1 MVRDARVTQQAQPGH
16 QADPPA
22 DQTRRA
28 ETVLVVED
36 AAGLRKIVRR
46 VLVDNGFDVTE
57 AVNGKDALGIITNRA
72 TPFDLVLSD
81 VVMPELSGGRLLR
94 ELKQMGYTGRVM
106 LMSGYA
112 EDNAQLRDALRAGTT
127 LLEKPFTPEQLVRQ
141 VRAVLDAA

>member
-1 MVRDARVTQQAQPGH
+1 VTPQSQPGDLG
-16 QADPPA
+16 APTA
-22 DQTRRA
+22 DQPRRA

-72 TPFDLVLSD
+72 IPFDLVLSD

-112 EDNAQLRDALRAGTT
+112 GDNAQLRDALRAGTT

>member
-1 MVRDARVTQQAQPGH
+1 VTPQSQPRDLGAPA
-16 QADPPA
+16 A
-22 DQTRRA
+22 DQPPRA

-72 TPFDLVLSD
+72 RPFDLVLSD

>member
-1 MVRDARVTQQAQPGH
+1 MTSQSQPSAVG
-16 QADPPA
+16 APTA
-22 DQTRRA
+22 DQPRRA

-57 AVNGKDALGIITNRA
+57 AVNGKDALGIITNRG

>member
-1 MVRDARVTQQAQPGH
+1 VTPQSQPGDLGAPT
-16 QADPPA
+16 ADPP
-22 DQTRRA
+22 RRA

-127 LLEKPFTPEQLVRQ
+127 LLEKPFTPEQLVQQ